1 MSCQLLVNAQTEHV
15 TQSTGLINE
24 LIGIQVAAANL
35 LLSAL
40 LLLFGQ
46 SKAINKRRKSRGPT
60 SGLLA
65 LSLVVLDLKIRLQ
78 AKPSIR
84 SARVKR

>member
-1 MSCQLLVNAQTEHV
+1 MSCQLLVNAQTGHV
-15 TQSTGLINE
+15 TPSTGLINE

-46 SKAINKRRKSRGPT
+46 SKAINKRRKSRGPLRGFNFT
-60 SGLLA
+60 LTFGIIGFWHVSRDE
-65 LSLVVLDLKIRLQ
+65 VR
-78 AKPSIR
+78 
-84 SARVKR
+84 